1 MTLLYCFD
9 NFYYDP
15 DAVREYALSL
25 EYESLENS
33 GIFPGSRTDNL
44 HKIDQDFFHQSS
56 SKLFGMFTDDNLD
69 WCVKMTFQKIWNYSD
84 DKESNLNKG
93 WIHKDDPRGWFEWY
107 CKYYLGRSHEDDQR
121 QIKRW
126 LAFCGPNGRWRNMIY
141 NKIQL
146 AGCDVDCSMQVS
158 KRIQQ
163 SLLHWS
169 YVVNDE
175 DYQIWKEKK

>member
-1 MTLLYCFD
+1 MIHK
-9 NFYYDP
+9 
-15 DAVREYALSL
+15 
-25 EYESLENS
+25 
-33 GIFPGSRTDNL
+33 GIFGGTYFYELVDYNIFPKEWFEGLNKDYY
-44 HKIDQDFFHQSS
+44 FS
-56 SKLFGMFTDDNLD
+56 SKYNKDINFF
-69 WCVKMTFQKIWNYSD
+69 KIKSGQNQQEW
-84 DKESNLNKG
+84 EERG

-107 CKYYLGRSHEDDQR
+107 CKYYLGRRHEDDQR

-169 YVVNDE
+169 YIVNDE
-175 DYQIWKEKK
+175 DYQIWKEK